1 MTYYDY
7 EPEETI
13 LLPTET
19 RIRIDCWLDDVD
31 HLETPDRYGEY
42 NFTFNCFTHND
53 HQRLAEHVSRCV
65 SMVQLGAGPHS
76 RKEPTPACENSK
88 GQFKC
93 SQLFKPKLNVDPQ
106 HYSELIGK
114 QATLCLHLRD
124 DPTGKIYLQAEFCD
138 LYEEVTYPDA
148 KQDVAAGEFDED
160 DW

>member
-1 MTYYDY
+1 MLSPT
-7 EPEETI
+7 
-13 LLPTET
+13 LPK
-19 RIRIDCWLDDVD
+19 WV
-31 HLETPDRYGEY
+31 
-42 NFTFNCFTHND
+42 
-53 HQRLAEHVSRCV
+53 AK
-65 SMVQLGAGPHS
+65 VQLGAGPHS

-124 DPTGKIYLQAEFCD
+124 DPTGKVYLQAEFVD
-138 LYEEVTYPDA
+138 LYEEVSYPTDA
-148 KQDVAAGEFDED
+148 KQDVAPVVFEED